1 MENTKRFFALALLLG
16 GVIIPATASA
26 ASSGND
32 AMAAPAATASQQQKT
47 VKGVVIDEQG
57 VPVIGASILENGL
70 TANGVISDIDGN
82 FSINVAPGSNLVISC
97 IGYNTVTI
105 PVGVESQITVVL
117 SEDTRLLDEVIVI
130 GYGTQ
135 KKSDVSGSVATV
147 SGEKL
152 NNIPTANAEAAL
164 QV

>member
-32 AMAAPAATASQQQKT
+32 AQAVPAAVASQQQKT
-47 VKGVVIDEQG
+47 VKGVVVDEQG

-82 FSINVAPGSNLVISC
+82 FSINVLRAPIL
-97 IGYNTVTI
+97 
-105 PVGVESQITVVL
+105 
-117 SEDTRLLDEVIVI
+117 
-130 GYGTQ
+130 
-135 KKSDVSGSVATV
+135 
-147 SGEKL
+147 
-152 NNIPTANAEAAL
+152 
-164 QV
+164 